1 MLEVKDYFLLEEHG
15 WQDVVGLHMQNLLC
29 SVLRAAACV
38 CSKLASQ
45 QCAGLQ

>member
-15 WQDVVGLHMQNLLC
+15 WQDAVGLHMQNLFC
-29 SVLRAAACV
+29 SVLRAAARV

-45 QCAGLQ
+45 QYVGWR